1 MPRLHLKRT
10 PEEEAERAHKKARKA
25 AKKQKR
31 ARRESEQPQ
40 YYNQTAGDPGPSSQH
55 HERNETDSFPL
66 DDDDEEARFRDKLR
80 DAMADDGLYDP
91 TERLDHVEA
100 RLNSYAHIPRRWRGT
115 EEGFSAGL
123 WMEDA
128 REEIGLEPWQMNDDE
143 YAEYMRAGMWRCVFH
158 CSASAENLHNAYLI
172 LCI

>member
-10 PEEEAERAHKKARKA
+10 PEEEKERARKKARKA
-25 AKKQKR
+25 AKREKR
-31 ARRESEQPQ
+31 AHKESTRPR
-40 YYNQTAGDPGPSSQH
+40 YYNEASGDPGPSSQH
-55 HERNETDSFPL
+55 HEYGDSSKL
-66 DDDDEEARFRDKLR
+66 ASQDEEEAHFRDKLK
-80 DAMADDGLYDP
+80 DALEEDGLYDP

-115 EEGFSAGL
+115 DEGFSAGL

-143 YAEYMRAGMWRCVFH
+143 YAQYMRAGMWRCVI
-158 CSASAENLHNAYLI
+158 CNCDRTVTYASRV
-172 LCI
+172 